1 MITSRHI
8 FRVIRAR
15 SVSAAALAL
24 AAAVAAGCNLQL
36 SAGAEA
42 RDQWTRTYTLAQGGT
57 FEIREPNGTIRIEAV
72 DGDRVDVVA
81 ERIARAA
88 SDEAAK
94 DLLSKMEIAEE
105 ISPARIALDGTQR
118 EGARILHGSRKVN
131 YTVKLPR
138 WAKVAVY
145 TSNGIVD
152 VTGLAGALRVEA
164 TNGSVQA
171 RGLESAAQVETTNGT
186 ARLEFAKVGDQ
197 GITCETTN
205 GTIVVSVPK
214 DTKASLSAR
223 VTNGSIRQ
231 ENLPLEVIEQSQRR
245 LDGTLNGGG
254 AEIRLSA
261 TNGTIRIEGR

>member
-1 MITSRHI
+1 MMTSRHI

-15 SVSAAALAL
+15 SLAAAALAV
-24 AAAVAAGCNLQL
+24 ATAVAAGCNLEL

-42 RDQWTRTYTLAQGGT
+42 RDQWTRNYTIAQGGT
-57 FEIREPNGTIRIEAV
+57 VEIREPNGTIKIEAV
-72 DGDRVDVVA
+72 EGDRVDVVA
-81 ERIARAA
+81 ERIARAS

-94 DLLSKMEIAEE
+94 DLLSKMEISED
-105 ISPARIALDGTQR
+105 ISPTRIALDGTQR
-118 EGARILHGSRKVN
+118 SGARILQGSRTVN

-138 WAKVAVY
+138 WATVAVH

-152 VTGLAGALRVEA
+152 VTGLAGTLRVEA

-171 RGLESAAQVETTNGT
+171 RGLEGSAHVETTNGT

-205 GTIVVSVPK
+205 GTIVVSLPK

-223 VTNGSIRQ
+223 VTNGAIRP

-261 TNGTIRIEGR
+261 TNGTIRIEGK